1 MTRPQTVPRSFFFVV
16 RGVSDSEVT
25 VVPRIERNE
34 RGVVAFTLHS
44 CASYPVGGSESCAGS
59 PVGGAESSWAV
70 LYGTRI
76 HPDVVH
82 PNGEHCLLPL
92 FGVRGRQVAATER

>member
-1 MTRPQTVPRSFFFVV
+1 MTRPQTVSRSFF
-16 RGVSDSEVT
+16 RCVSDSLFT
-25 VVPRIERNE
+25 VVSRTERNE
-34 RGVVAFTLHS
+34 IGVVFFTPHS
-44 CASYPVGGSESCAGS
+44 CASLPVGERESCAGS

-82 PNGEHCLLPL
+82 PNGEHFLLPL
-92 FGVRGRQVAATER
+92 FGVRGRQVAAPEL